1 MNRQKAVAV
10 KYDEALPAPFI
21 IAKGKG
27 ELAAAIRKI
36 AESHDIRI
44 VQSAE
49 LAENLI
55 ELDVGSFIPEA
66 YYAIIAEIL
75 VFVRKLQERT

>member
-1 MNRQKAVAV
+1 MNRQKAIAV
-10 KYDEALPAPFI
+10 RYDESLPAPFI

-27 ELAAAIRKI
+27 ELAEAIKRI
-36 AESHDIRI
+36 AEDHDIQI
-44 VQSAE
+44 VQSSE
-49 LAENLI
+49 LAESLI

-75 VFVRKLQERT
+75 VFVRNLQERT